1 MNSAVKRTLRLIQF
15 VPADSPVAL
24 LIRHSARDEIPDG
37 GTGMELPLNDLG
49 IRLCQELGRELVG
62 RVRSARSSPVLRCV
76 QTAELLGQA
85 ADTDGE
91 VILDKRL
98 GAPGA
103 YVLDEQLAWGNWLAH
118 GNEGVIQH
126 LVSGAGALP
135 GMADPAQAAN
145 DLIEHLLACAGVEP
159 GLHLFISH
167 DSIVTPTVARAFSQ
181 GMPKSHWPEYLDAS
195 AFWRQQNGRVVAYRD
210 IVQDDL

>member
-1 MNSAVKRTLRLIQF
+1 MNSAVKRTLRLIQS
-15 VPADSPVAL
+15 VPEGSPVAL
-24 LIRHSARDEIPDG
+24 LIRHSARDDIPDG
-37 GTGMELPLNDLG
+37 GTGIELSLNELG

-62 RVRSARSSPVLRCV
+62 RFRSVRSSPVLRCV
-76 QTAELLGQA
+76 ETAKLLSQA
-85 ADTDGE
+85 ADMDGE
-91 VILDKRL
+91 IILDKRL

-126 LVSGAGALP
+126 LVSGVGALP
-135 GMADPAQAAN
+135 GMADPAEAAN
-145 DLIEHLLACAGVEP
+145 GLIEHLLECAGGEP

-195 AFWRQQNGRVVAYRD
+195 AFWRQQKGRVVAYRD

>member
-167 DSIVTPTVARAFSQ
+167 DSIVTPTVARAFGQ
-181 GMPKSHWPEYLDAS
+181 DIPKSHWPEYLDAS
-195 AFWRQQNGRVVAYRD
+195 AFWRQQKGRVVAYRD

>member
-76 QTAELLGQA
+76 QTAE
-85 ADTDGE
+85 
-91 VILDKRL
+91 
-98 GAPGA
+98 
-103 YVLDEQLAWGNWLAH
+103 
-118 GNEGVIQH
+118 
-126 LVSGAGALP
+126 
-135 GMADPAQAAN
+135 
-145 DLIEHLLACAGVEP
+145 
-159 GLHLFISH
+159 
-167 DSIVTPTVARAFSQ
+167 
-181 GMPKSHWPEYLDAS
+181 
-195 AFWRQQNGRVVAYRD
+195 
-210 IVQDDL
+210 

>member
-145 DLIEHLLACAGVEP
+145 DLIEHLLACTGAEP
-159 GLHLFISH
+159 VLHLFISH
-167 DSIVTPTVARAFSQ
+167 DSIVTPTVARAFGQ
-181 GMPKSHWPEYLDAS
+181 DIPKSHWPEYLDAS